1 MDITE
6 EPIVLVNGNRR
17 RGMVSWNRRSNW
29 KSITFSI
36 LYSESRETPRFFWW
50 GRHPCARIEAIFATA
65 SSRVSG
71 GGRLVG
77 IRSSFTARCGPGNI
91 VDTREPQLPSGGA
104 GVRPTPHEGDVAGTD
119 NGLPSHVHGRCLVSR
134 RTPVFR
140 LPVEA
145 YRHRLG
151 IAEMRAPETNRAF
164 KQAGAKNGEPESK
177 SQGRCPQPPWLHAG
191 CRLKIANQ
199 SMGKHVGGNATPSKA
214 ARYEKTPK
222 ARK

>member
-17 RGMVSWNRRSNW
+17 RGMVSWNRRFNW

-151 IAEMRAPETNRAF
+151 IAEMRAPETNRG
-164 KQAGAKNGEPESK
+164 KVGDVVELPELLCSHESELGSDFGPPPEACLQSRH
-177 SQGRCPQPPWLHAG
+177 SQSFTERPVPVIPVIQQRPLLP
-191 CRLKIANQ
+191 
-199 SMGKHVGGNATPSKA
+199 TP
-214 ARYEKTPK
+214 
-222 ARK
+222 